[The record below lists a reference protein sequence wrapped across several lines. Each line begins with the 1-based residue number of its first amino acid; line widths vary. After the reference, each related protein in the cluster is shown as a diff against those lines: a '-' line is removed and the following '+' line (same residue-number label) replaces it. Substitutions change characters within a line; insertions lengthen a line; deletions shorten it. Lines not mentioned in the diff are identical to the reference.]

1 MEQLFLLWNGIEK
14 ILFVSI
20 PFIILLGVLIF
31 IHELGHF
38 LAARFFKVKVEVFSL
53 GFGPKILKYKK
64 GDTLYCLSLLPLGGY
79 VKMFGDNP
87 LEEPPEDE
95 KHQGFLYKKAYEKW
109 LIAFAGPFFNLAF
122 TLFGF
127 FILAQ
132 LGVTKLSA
140 QLGDLS
146 EDSMAFEKG
155 FRSGD
160 QILALNGQKI
170 SYYEEL
176 DTQIKNKI
184 GETLSFDV
192 KSEKGERKSIDIEIQ
207 KNKSKNPLS
216 WDKERGFIEG
226 FTILSQD
233 LKLGV
238 SSDSIAFEKG
248 LRSFDTLLAVGLY
261 SSDLEYD
268 STFNL
273 DKEKQKSSDKKEER
287 KKQSSKGFKKADL
300 ETSFKEASSEDLIPF
315 KYWRELKFFPASKK
329 YKLQIERNSEI
340 KTLSFELEKTQTLLD
355 LGLEPS
361 DLYIER
367 VGANTPAE
375 KAGLKRGDRLIAIG
389 DIKLL
394 KWQDLLKQ
402 IEKSNGET
410 LEITYKRESEI
421 TTVSLVPEKIFVE
434 GNMKSQYMLG
444 IVSAGSTVLP
454 PKLSKKH
461 SLFESAIYS
470 GTQTW
475 KWLNIITMGL
485 VRLVTGEFSIRT
497 MGGPIA
503 IGRVAHNS
511 FSEGFSSFLF
521 IMTLISLNLFL
532 LNLLPIPVLDGG
544 HILFFSLEALLG
556 RPISLKKLL
565 IAQNIGL
572 VFILGFMTFAMFN
585 DIYNWLNA
593 W

>member
-1 MEQLFLLWNGIEK
+1 MLS
-14 ILFVSI
+14 VSL
-20 PFIILLGVLIF
+20 PFIILLGALIF

-132 LGVTKLSA
+132 LGVPKLSA
-140 QLGDLS
+140 QLGDLP

-160 QILALNGQKI
+160 QILALDGQKI

-192 KSEKGERKSIDIEIQ
+192 KSKKGVRKSIDIEIQ
-207 KNKSKNPLS
+207 KNTNKNPLS

-233 LKLGV
+233 LRLGV
-238 SSDSIAFEKG
+238 SSDSAAFEKG

-261 SSDLEYD
+261 SSDLEYNNPAL
-268 STFNL
+268 NL
-273 DKEKQKSSDKKEER
+273 NKEKQKSSDKKEER

-300 ETSFKEASSEDLIPF
+300 ETSLKESLSEDLIPL
-315 KYWRELKFFPASKK
+315 KYWRELKLFPASKK

-340 KTLSFELEKTQTLLD
+340 KTLSFELEKAQTLLN

-367 VGANTPAE
+367 VGADTPAE

-394 KWQDLLKQ
+394 KWRDLLKQ
-402 IEKSNGET
+402 IENSNGET

-421 TTVSLVPEKIFVE
+421 KTVSLSPEKIFVE

-454 PKLSKKH
+454 PKLSKQH
-461 SLFESAIYS
+461 SLFESAVYS
-470 GTQTW
+470 GVQTW
-475 KWLNIITMGL
+475 KWLNIITTGL
-485 VRLVTGEFSIRT
+485 VRLVTGELSIRT

-503 IGRVAHNS
+503 IGRAAHNS

-565 IAQNIGL
+565 IAQNVGL
-572 VFILGFMTFAMFN
+572 VFILSFMTFAVFN
-585 DIYNWLNA
+585 DIYNWWNA

>member
-1 MEQLFLLWNGIEK
+1 MEYLFLLWIGIGK
-14 ILFVSI
+14 ILSVSL

-132 LGVTKLSA
+132 LGVPKLLA
-140 QLGDLS
+140 QLGDLP

-160 QILALNGQKI
+160 QILALNGQKT

-192 KSEKGERKSIDIEIQ
+192 KSDKGERKSIDIEIQ
-207 KNKSKNPLS
+207 KNKNKNPLS

-226 FTILSQD
+226 FTILSQG

-261 SSDLEYD
+261 SSEYD
-268 STFNL
+268 PALNL
-273 DKEKQKSSDKKEER
+273 DKEKQKSSDKKEET
-287 KKQSSKGFKKADL
+287 KKQISKNFKKADW
-300 ETSFKEASSEDLIPF
+300 ETSLKEASSKDLIPL

-329 YKLQIERNSEI
+329 YKLQVERNSEI
-340 KTLSFELEKTQTLLD
+340 KTFSFELEKAQTLLD

-367 VGANTPAE
+367 VGADTPAE
-375 KAGLKRGDRLIAIG
+375 KAGLKRGDHLMAIG

-394 KWQDLLKQ
+394 KWRDLLKK

-410 LEITYKRESEI
+410 LEITYKRGSEVK
-421 TTVSLVPEKIFVE
+421 TVSLAPEKIFVE

-461 SLFESAIYS
+461 SLFESAVYS
-470 GTQTW
+470 GVQTW
-475 KWLNIITMGL
+475 KWLNIITTGL

-511 FSEGFSSFLF
+511 FSKGFSSFLF

-544 HILFFSLEALLG
+544 HILFFTLEALLG

-565 IAQNIGL
+565 VAQNIGL
-572 VFILGFMTFAMFN
+572 VFILGFMTFALFN
-585 DIYNWLNA
+585 DIYNWLNV